1 MTCTSFFFF
10 FDKTSQIEKEPEQTD
25 NDIGGHA
32 VRALTC
38 ELLNFIFLKLHFRYE
53 FVRVCVKEDRDR
65 ESSCVV
71 VSV

>member
-1 MTCTSFFFF
+1 MYKFFFF

-38 ELLNFIFLKLHFRYE
+38 ELLNFIFFELAIL
-53 FVRVCVKEDRDR
+53 
-65 ESSCVV
+65 
-71 VSV
+71 

>member
-1 MTCTSFFFF
+1 M
-10 FDKTSQIEKEPEQTD
+10 EKEPEQTD

-32 VRALTC
+32 MRALTC
-38 ELLNFIFLKLHFRYE
+38 ELLNFIFLNLRFCHE
-53 FVRVCVKEDRDR
+53 FVRVCVQEERDR

>member
-1 MTCTSFFFF
+1 MYKFFF

-38 ELLNFIFLKLHFRYE
+38 DLLNFIFLNLRSRNE
-53 FVRVCVKEDRDR
+53 FVRVCVQEDRDR